1 VSVSTETLVKNHL
14 RLLPSGG
21 QVADPAMR
29 PIGRFRAEV
38 NAAIADFG
46 SEVREKLSDPD
57 AEREEQ
63 LRSPLESL
71 LRRAGRALKLH
82 VVPHG
87 EVRLRHLKA
96 RPDFSVDIAGMR
108 VGYIELKAP
117 NKGVPLTESW
127 RPTSN
132 DTKQWEKLKALPN
145 LIYGDGNNW
154 AWYKYGQLQNYA
166 ELQGD
171 LNRVGRSLSAKD
183 DTFSYMLSHFFL
195 WEPEEPDNLRHLVN
209 IVAGLCSILNDE
221 VAEILRMER
230 KGITDISLFE
240 PLARDW
246 RRLLYP
252 KLTDAEFANAYAQ
265 TVTFALLLARVDG
278 ISFDNNSTHEI
289 AKQLRKRHP
298 LMGRALEV
306 LTDRTL
312 EHGGIIETL
321 SRVIGAVDWDRY
333 AREDSD
339 PYALLYEEFLTI
351 YDPELRKRTGTYY
364 TPKKLVRFMVSFVDQ
379 VIQTR
384 LRYPLGIADD
394 RVIVL
399 DPAMGTGTYLA
410 ETINLAAEAIA
421 NDEGDGA
428 VPARLRSLCD
438 RLIGFEV
445 QAGPYAIAEL
455 RVYSELKEHG
465 AEPPEHMWLCVTDTL
480 ENPYKHQE
488 IDLGLGHIY
497 TEIAR
502 SQDDANEV
510 KLRIPVLVVIG
521 NPPYGDRAMASGKW
535 VLERSGATKHALID
549 DFRLEDGNL
558 GYNLH
563 DKYIYFW
570 RWAIWKVFEAHPEH
584 PAGIVAFICPSS
596 FVKGPGFAKMREYLR
611 QTADEGWIIDLTP
624 EDHQSDVP
632 YRIFPDNQNP
642 VCIAIF
648 VRKGQP
654 HPTEPALIHHMFID
668 GLHKEKLRHLEGL
681 SPDSEEFRPASS
693 YWRDGLHPDPPE
705 HWARFPLLSD
715 LMMWSSPG
723 ITPGRT
729 WVYAPRREILIDR
742 LKRLSASTPEEQLS
756 LFGKRSRSESES
768 DWAARVSAAVESL
781 SGGALPS
788 IDRIAYGAFDR
799 QYLINDDWFVD
810 RLRPELWQLNSN
822 DQVYLTEQ
830 HIGPIESG
838 PGILFSSLV
847 PDRHH
852 FMGRQG
858 SSTRIFPLYL
868 DSACTVPNFPDI
880 LLAFLAMRL
889 QIKVTDQ
896 DLLAYIACVV
906 ANAGYTSIF
915 YEELHRHR
923 GVRVPLTA
931 SSALWREAVT
941 VGRLVIWLHTFGD
954 RYVDGNAGRPPG
966 APRLPSGQ
974 RPLVADPG
982 IPYSAEGMP
991 SGRILYEASS
1001 ETLLVGCGEIRPVSQ
1016 DAFNY
1021 KVAGRSVLERWF
1033 RSRAQGRNLEADQ
1046 VRSLDDL
1053 RDKWWRPE
1061 TTSELLEVLNVV
1073 SLLSQIDSH
1082 QRTLLEQLC
1091 SAPLISSDEL
1101 RNARVLVPNSPVHRQ
1116 TVPLPSGNQLVLE

>member
-1 VSVSTETLVKNHL
+1 M
-14 RLLPSGG
+14 
-21 QVADPAMR
+21 ADQRTR

-38 NAAIADFG
+38 DAAIADFG
-46 SEVREKLSDPD
+46 SEVREKLSDPN
-57 AEREEQ
+57 AEKEDQ
-63 LRSPLESL
+63 LRSPLESM

-87 EVRLRHLKA
+87 EVRLRHLHA
-96 RPDFSVDIAGMR
+96 RPDFSIDVAGMR

-117 NKGVPLTESW
+117 NKGVPLTPSW
-127 RPTSN
+127 RPKPN

-154 AWYKYGQLQNYA
+154 AWYKYGQLQNYT

-171 LNRVGRSLSAKD
+171 LYRAGRNLSAGD
-183 DTFSYMLSHFFL
+183 ETFSYMLAHFFL
-195 WEPEEPDNLRHLVN
+195 WEPEEPVNLRHLVN
-209 IVAGLCSILNDE
+209 IVAGLCRILNDE
-221 VAEILRMER
+221 VAEILKMER
-230 KGITDISLFE
+230 KGITDIRLFE

-252 KLTDAEFANAYAQ
+252 ELKDAEFANAYAQ

-278 ISFDNNSTHEI
+278 ISFDNISTHEI

-306 LTDRTL
+306 LTDKTL

-351 YDPELRKRTGTYY
+351 YDPELRKQTGTYY
-364 TPKKLVRFMVSFVDQ
+364 TPKKLVRFMVRFVDQ

-394 RVIVL
+394 SVIVL

-410 ETINLAAEAIA
+410 ETINLASDTIA

-465 AEPPEHMWLCVTDTL
+465 AEPPEHMRLCVTDTL

-488 IDLGLGHIY
+488 LDLGNIY
-497 TEIAR
+497 AEIAR
-502 SQDDANEV
+502 SQEDANDV
-510 KLRIPVLVVIG
+510 KLRVPVLVVIG
-521 NPPYGDRAMASGKW
+521 NPPYGGHAMASGKW
-535 VLERSGATKHALID
+535 ILERSGATKRALID
-549 DFRLEDGNL
+549 DFRMEDRNL

-570 RWAIWKVFEAHPEH
+570 RWAIWKVFEAHPEN
-584 PAGIVAFICPSS
+584 PAGVVAFICPSS
-596 FVKGPGFAKMREYLR
+596 FVKGPGFAKMRELLR
-611 QTADEGWIIDLTP
+611 RIADEGWIIDLTP

-642 VCIAIF
+642 VCIAVF
-648 VRKGQP
+648 ARKGQP
-654 HPTEPALIHHMFID
+654 HPTDPALIHHISIA
-668 GLHKEKLRHLEGL
+668 GLHEEKLGSLAGL
-681 SPDSEEFRPASS
+681 SPDSTEFKSASS
-693 YWRDGLHPDPPE
+693 YWRDGLHPGPPE
-705 HWARFPLLSD
+705 HWARFPLLGD

-742 LKRLSASTPEEQLS
+742 LKKLSASSPEEQLS
-756 LFGKRSRSESES
+756 LFGKRPRLVPEV
-768 DWAARVSAAVESL
+768 DWAARVYGAVESL
-781 SGGALPS
+781 SGGTLPS
-788 IDRIAYGAFDR
+788 ITRIAYGAFDR
-799 QYLINDDWFVD
+799 QYLVSDDWFVD
-810 RLRPELWQLNSN
+810 RLRPELWQINSE

-868 DSACTVPNFPDI
+868 DPNCAVPNFSDTLI
-880 LLAFLAMRL
+880 AFLSKRL
-889 QIKVTDQ
+889 QIQVTDR
-896 DLLAYIACVV
+896 DLLAYIACVI

-915 YEELHRHR
+915 SEELHRHQ

-941 VGRLVIWLHTFGD
+941 VGRSAIWLHTFGD
-954 RYVDGNAGRPPG
+954 RYVDGDAGRPLG
-966 APRLPSGQ
+966 APRLPPER
-974 RPLVADPG
+974 RPLVAAPG
-982 IPYSAEGMP
+982 IPHSAEDMP
-991 SGRILYEASS
+991 SGKIFYEASS
-1001 ETLLVGCGEIRPVSQ
+1001 ETLRIGRGEIHRVSQ
-1016 DAFNY
+1016 GAY
-1021 KVAGRSVLERWF
+1021 SYQVAGRSILDRWF
-1033 RSRAQGRNLEADQ
+1033 RSRSQSRNTEVGQ
-1046 VRSLDDL
+1046 VRSLDDS
-1053 RDKWWRPE
+1053 RDKWWHSE
-1061 TTSELLEVLNVV
+1061 TTTELLKVLNVV
-1073 SLLSQIDSH
+1073 SLLSQLDSH
-1082 QRTLLEQLC
+1082 QRLLLEKIC
-1091 SAPLISSDEL
+1091 SAPLITNDEL
-1101 RNARVLVPNSPVHRQ
+1101 KSSGVLVTNSHTRHRA
-1116 TVPLPSGNQLVLE
+1116 VPSPSSIELVLE